1 MSESPSEAPR
11 TKKRTILSSRG
22 YAVVKKYTSFQDLTR
37 IKKELTVAPYVNE
50 NFAAKPSPFPI
61 YLESHKKLYL
71 PKHYGI
77 EYFGNPDHI
86 KATARGTRINIKF
99 NGQMREKQMPAVNAF
114 LSSCE
119 DGPLTERSKG
129 GIVSLP
135 CGYGKTIIALYLIS
149 QLQRKALIIVHKEFL
164 INQWKERI
172 SQFVPDARVG
182 IIQGSKVEID
192 NKDIVLGMLQSISM
206 KEYEDDVFSSFGFT
220 VIDECHHIAAEVFS
234 RALPKINSYFSLGLS
249 ATPKRKDGLSKV
261 FHWYLGPM
269 VHQVKKRDGMKVD
282 VKVLMYNC
290 KDPQY
295 CRQEMTAYGKICMPR
310 MINNITNYKRR
321 TFIIIELVRQL
332 RQQNKKIL
340 ILSDRRQ
347 HLTDIYTLIEQDKL
361 CTVGYY
367 VGGMK
372 QAQLKK
378 SESQEVILGTYNM
391 SSEGMDIPDL
401 DSIIFASPKSD
412 IVQSIGRVLRKQHA
426 SNPICWDIVD
436 NIPPFSR
443 QYTKR
448 RTYYRKLKYPI
459 HIYTVQDDH
468 RTPIDATFRQLDQT
482 PDVDVSGKRR
492 KKRGSTSHEEN
503 TSCLQTDI
511 DFLPFD

>member
-1 MSESPSEAPR
+1 MSTMTDSTSRRHRR
-11 TKKRTILSSRG
+11 TLLSSKG
-22 YAVVKKYTSFQDLTR
+22 YAVVKKYIAFRDLTR

-50 NFAAKPSPFPI
+50 NFAAKPTPFPI

-77 EYFGNPDHI
+77 DYFGNPDFI
-86 KATARGTRINIKF
+86 KATSRGFSIELDF
-99 NGQMREKQMPAVNAF
+99 NGSLRDKQLPAVNAF
-114 LSSCE
+114 LTSCE
-119 DGPLTERSKG
+119 EGPLTEKSKG
-129 GIVSLP
+129 GIISLP

-149 QLQRKALIIVHKEFL
+149 QLKKKALIIVHKEFL

-172 SQFVPDARVG
+172 EQFLPDARVG
-182 IIQGSKVEID
+182 IIQGSKVDIK

-220 VIDECHHIAAEVFS
+220 IIDECHHIAAEVFS
-234 RALPKINSYFSLGLS
+234 RALPKINSFFSLGLS

-269 VHQVKKRDGMKVD
+269 VHQVKKRDGMKVN
-282 VKVLMYNC
+282 VNVLRYNNE
-290 KDPQY
+290 DPRY
-295 CRQEMTAYGKICMPR
+295 ARQELTAYGKVCMPR
-310 MINNITNYKRR
+310 MINNITGYKRR
-321 TFIIIELVRQL
+321 TELIIELVKRLRQL
-332 RQQNKKIL
+332 NKKIL

-347 HLTDIYTLIEQDKL
+347 HLTDIYTCIEERNIS
-361 CTVGYY
+361 TVGYY

-372 QAQLKK
+372 QSALKS
-378 SESQEVILGTYNM
+378 SESQNVILGTYTM

-412 IVQSIGRVLRKQHA
+412 IVQSIGRVLRKQHD

-436 NIPPFSR
+436 NIMPFSK

-448 RTYYRKLKYPI
+448 RAYYRRLKYPI
-459 HIYTVQDDH
+459 HIFEVEDNPDQ
-468 RTPIDATFRQLDQT
+468 PLELLFQQLDQPPT
-482 PDVDVSGKRR
+482 LDVSGRR
-492 KKRGSTSHEEN
+492 KKKAAVGEEKPM
-503 TSCLQTDI
+503 